1 VQKQQIFQSK
11 QAFSSLPAT
20 TKILKNAYQK
30 THFFPRLMHKEHRS
44 TNYHTFKAV
53 CFRRMSF
60 DLKRTAAIQMVTK
73 NPALIKI
80 IKLQEQTKKTP
91 L

>member
-1 VQKQQIFQSK
+1 VQKQQKFQSK

-20 TKILKNAYQK
+20 TKILKKCLSKN
-30 THFFPRLMHKEHRS
+30 TFFPRLMRKEQGS

>member
-1 VQKQQIFQSK
+1 
-11 QAFSSLPAT
+11 
-20 TKILKNAYQK
+20 
-30 THFFPRLMHKEHRS
+30 MHKEHRS
-44 TNYHTFKAV
+44 KNYQTFKAV

-80 IKLQEQTKKTP
+80 IKLKEQTKKTP